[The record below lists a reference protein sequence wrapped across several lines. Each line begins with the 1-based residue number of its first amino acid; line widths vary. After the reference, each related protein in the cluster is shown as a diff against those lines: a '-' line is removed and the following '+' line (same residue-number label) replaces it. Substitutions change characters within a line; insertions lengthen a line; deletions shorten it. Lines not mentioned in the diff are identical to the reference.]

1 MDDNFI
7 IHLLNERS
15 ENALTALARQFGAH
29 LHRIAANIL
38 SDPRDAEETVS
49 DTYLAVWNTIPPQ
62 QPKPLAPYVYRIG
75 RNTALKRLR
84 SNTAQK
90 RDTHADLC
98 LDELAGCI
106 PGGALEQIVQAREL
120 GRAIDRFLDTVTT
133 ESRRIF
139 LRRYWFVD
147 SIEQIAQ
154 DFGMSANAVTVRL
167 SRTREKL
174 RTFLI
179 KEGYHE

>member
-7 IHLLNERS
+7 IRLLNERS
-15 ENALTALARQFGAH
+15 ENALTALARQFGAQ

-38 SDPRDAEETVS
+38 TDPRDVEETVS

-62 QPKPLAPYVYRIG
+62 HPESLAPYVYRIG

-90 RDTHADLC
+90 RDTRADLC

-106 PGGALEQIVQAREL
+106 PASALEQAVLAREL
-120 GRAIDRFLDTVTT
+120 GRAIDRFLDTV
-133 ESRRIF
+133 SSDNRRIF
-139 LRRYWFVD
+139 LRRYWFGD
-147 SIEQIAQ
+147 SPEQIAQ
-154 DFGMSANAVTVRL
+154 DLGMTVNAVTVRL
-167 SRTREKL
+167 NRTREKL
-174 RTFLI
+174 RAYLI